1 MLTYAAL
8 TLWYKRSY
16 MSSWLTTVCALL
28 AVRLLAL
35 EALAERA
42 KRTSEVTLYRAPIG
56 MRVLLGAAIVGM
68 VYGAGAVVLSENF
81 ERDWWVSVMLLVMA
95 MFCALQ
101 WPADL
106 GVSKSG
112 ILQKQWLGLRTRT
125 FHWADIASAAL
136 NSAEDCVWVVTKSGV
151 TIKHTKYHVDRAGF
165 IAQMKTYCTWLAPGR
180 AL

>member
-1 MLTYAAL
+1 MLTLTYAAL
-8 TLWYKRSY
+8 TLWYKPSY
-16 MSSWLTTVCALL
+16 MASWLTTVCALL

-95 MFCALQ
+95 VFCALQ

-106 GVSKSG
+106 ESRSLEFSRNNGSG
-112 ILQKQWLGLRTRT
+112 CAQGRFTGRILRARHLTRLK
-125 FHWADIASAAL
+125 IACGS
-136 NSAEDCVWVVTKSGV
+136 
-151 TIKHTKYHVDRAGF
+151 
-165 IAQMKTYCTWLAPGR
+165 
-180 AL
+180 